1 MKLIVLFLTVLV
13 AFGGRA
19 TATTVDAEIQREA
32 SVFVCEQLRWAG
44 LSDRKVAE
52 RTYRFRIV
60 RHDGQAM
67 LGIYSD
73 LYDFGSARGIM
84 DFKMARIYDGRWGVY
99 EYGFT
104 PDFNDSEYAK
114 SVRSRFIGKPTISVT
129 TSRRACAGYLAETSA
144 LKSRMEA
151 AAVRSVENFM
161 QFGPALNK
169 CRHMGTARPGEMSS
183 PATQTA
189 GSRCKPGPKLDSS
202 NSRVCTFNEAY
213 SQLYVAVGKKRIK
226 QVYVVAMRI
235 DANAFSEEFIDY
247 DDRVVR
253 PLEKLNGEGIME
265 HC

>member
-84 DFKMARIYDGRWGVY
+84 DFTMARIYDGRWGVY
-99 EYGFT
+99 EYEFT
-104 PDFNDSEYAK
+104 PDINDSENA
-114 SVRSRFIGKPTISVT
+114 RSIRTRFIGKPTIYVT
-129 TSRRACAGYLAETSA
+129 MSRRACAGYLAETSE

-151 AAVRSVENFM
+151 AALVSVEHFRQWSPPGACMQKGAVRSDIAA
-161 QFGPALNK
+161 P
-169 CRHMGTARPGEMSS
+169 S
-183 PATQTA
+183 ATQTA
-189 GSRCKPGPKLDSS
+189 DDGCKSIPKPDGFKA
-202 NSRVCTFNEAY
+202 RVCAFNEAY
-213 SQLYVAVGKKRIK
+213 SQLYVVAEKKRMR
-226 QVYVVAMRI
+226 QVYVVAVRQYVK
-235 DANAFSEEFIDY
+235 DFSERFIHY
-247 DDRVVR
+247 DDLVVR